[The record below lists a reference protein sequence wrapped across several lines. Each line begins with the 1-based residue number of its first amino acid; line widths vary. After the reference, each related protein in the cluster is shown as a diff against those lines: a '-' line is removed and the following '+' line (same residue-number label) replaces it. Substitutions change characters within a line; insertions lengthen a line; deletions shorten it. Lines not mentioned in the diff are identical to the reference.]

1 MLGVASPPGGMF
13 SARQFCEAS
22 GMTRRILIVDDDPR
36 NVKLLFSMLAP
47 FGAELVTADGG
58 RAALVLIGDKPP
70 DLVLLDLEMP
80 GVDGIEVLTHLRA
93 GDGAHVPVIVVT
105 AHAAREQRLAA
116 LDAGADEFLEK
127 PIDRAILH
135 ARVRTLL
142 ALKSSRDELAQ
153 RHASLMTL
161 RSEQREMLEFIV
173 HDLRTPLMVV
183 QNSLTYAGEAL
194 TSDPKESLA
203 ALEDASEAIAR
214 VTDLV
219 TDVLSVSRLEQPEM
233 AIERS
238 RMELDPLIRQLVERY
253 GRKARAGR
261 IELASDIAHVV
272 LSADAALLRRVLENL
287 LDNSLRHT
295 PPDGR
300 LGVAVSTDGSNVRIA
315 ISNSGPPVLPSERK
329 SIFEKFS
336 RGTAPGS
343 RPGAIGL
350 GLYFCRRVVE
360 AHGGEIHVEHTPAWP
375 TSFVI
380 GLPAH

>member
-1 MLGVASPPGGMF
+1 
-13 SARQFCEAS
+13 
-22 GMTRRILIVDDDPR
+22 
-36 NVKLLFSMLAP
+36 
-47 FGAELVTADGG
+47 
-58 RAALVLIGDKPP
+58 
-70 DLVLLDLEMP
+70 
-80 GVDGIEVLTHLRA
+80 
-93 GDGAHVPVIVVT
+93 
-105 AHAAREQRLAA
+105 
-116 LDAGADEFLEK
+116 
-127 PIDRAILH
+127 
-135 ARVRTLL
+135 
-142 ALKSSRDELAQ
+142 
-153 RHASLMTL
+153 
-161 RSEQREMLEFIV
+161 MLEFIV

-183 QNSLTYAGEAL
+183 QNSVTYAGEAL

-203 ALEDASEAIAR
+203 ALQDASEAIVR

-261 IELASDIAHVV
+261 IELASDIDPVV

-300 LGVAVSTDGSNVRIA
+300 LGVALSTDGSNVRIA
-315 ISNSGPPVLPSERK
+315 ISNSGPPVPPSEQT

-336 RGTAPGS
+336 RGTSPGS